1 MRKLKDVLR
10 LKLDACL
17 SHQQIATAVG
27 ISKGVVTKY
36 VGLAAAAGLDW
47 AAVLDPD
54 ESTLE
59 RHLLIGP
66 ACAEAIT
73 RLMAENKHPEHG
85 YRSSL
90 GLLSLAKRYGRQR
103 LEAAC
108 TRALQI
114 GACQYRHVHDILK
127 SKHDQIAP
135 AANGEWISPDHTHV
149 RGPGYY
155 Q

>member
-1 MRKLKDVLR
+1 MRKIKDVLR

-59 RHLLIGP
+59 RHLPIGP
-66 ACAEAIT
+66 ACAEATT

-85 YRSSL
+85 YRSCL
-90 GLLSLAKRYGRQR
+90 GILRLGKRYGNDR

-108 TRALQI
+108 ARAL
-114 GACQYRHVHDILK
+114 AVSARSYRHVDSILK
-127 SKHDQIAP
+127 AGLDRLPVVVPEATRWAIPPES
-135 AANGEWISPDHTHV
+135 S
-149 RGPGYY
+149 
-155 Q
+155 

>member
-1 MRKLKDVLR
+1 MEWTPQR
-10 LKLDACL
+10 LIHWGQ
-17 SHQQIATAVG
+17 S
-27 ISKGVVTKY
+27 
-36 VGLAAAAGLDW
+36 
-47 AAVLDPD
+47 
-54 ESTLE
+54 
-59 RHLLIGP
+59 IGP
-66 ACAEAIT
+66 ACAETIT

-85 YRSSL
+85 YRSCL
-90 GLLSLAKRYGRQR
+90 GLLSLAKRYGKQR

-135 AANGEWISPDHTHV
+135 VTNGEWISPDHAHV
-149 RGPGYY
+149 RGPGY